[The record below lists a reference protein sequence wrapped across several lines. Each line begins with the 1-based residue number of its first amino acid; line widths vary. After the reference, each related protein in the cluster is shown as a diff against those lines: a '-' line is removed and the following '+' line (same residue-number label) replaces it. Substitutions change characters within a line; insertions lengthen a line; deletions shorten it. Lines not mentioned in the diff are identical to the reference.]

1 MIGTVWS
8 KKRCL
13 FAFLAAGFLLV
24 AFAGAASASSAG
36 GETVAKSW
44 LNTDT
49 WRVMNFVVL
58 MGLLG
63 FVLRKPVSEALN
75 GRIDSIREELD
86 SLEKE
91 KDAAEKRLAEYEDKI
106 GLLEEEAAKIIRQ
119 YTEQGESAKA
129 RILQAAAASAE
140 KLEEQAK
147 KNIEQEFKNAKK
159 QLQAE
164 IMEKALENAEELIKK
179 SIKAEDQ
186 ERLVDEYL
194 EKVVA

>member
-1 MIGTVWS
+1 MFGIVWT
-8 KKRCL
+8 KKRCG
-13 FAFLAAGFLLV
+13 LALMASVSLLV
-24 AFAGAASASSAG
+24 VFVGIASASSGG
-36 GETVAKSW
+36 GEAVAKSW

-58 MGLLG
+58 MGMLG
-63 FVLRKPVSEALN
+63 FVLRKPVSEALS
-75 GRIDSIREELD
+75 GRIASIREQLD
-86 SLEKE
+86 SLEQE
-91 KDAAEKRLAEYEDKI
+91 KAAAQKRLAEYEGKI
-106 GLLEEEAAKIIRQ
+106 ALLEDEAAKIIDQ
-119 YTEQGESAKA
+119 YTTQGESAKA
-129 RILQAAAASAE
+129 RILQEASASAE

-179 SIKAEDQ
+179 SIEAEDQ